1 MPEQIKPSGTDWDK
15 AEELTEWEN
24 RYIAA
29 VRLTPLG
36 DFDDAETVSEQP
48 IRLTYMGAGPA
59 EDVDPRLP
67 EDEHVDVTAD
77 RQVTAWRLRYPKPK
91 KLEVSTEPGD
101 GNGQTATFEG
111 SDVEVFRS
119 RMYVR
124 PGVPAA
130 LMLGVAAI
138 WCRGFQVGKRKMS
151 RQKRQQLSREFRE
164 LMDYALGHM
173 PSIQATPEDNQDLNI
188 DVQSD
193 VLERLEGAQDDMAS
207 AYHVDLPPFTVE
219 VEEDEDDAPTLRES
233 PNPFDMATGL
243 ASIPTGEVT
252 RSNLQGIS
260 GAGEWVEDSFGRP
273 VYRYTIE
280 GPPWSGNAQL
290 SLKEAIE
297 AETAWKML
305 REGKGSDRPAQFHA
319 DAVTLYLLYLAY
331 ASDQAPEN
339 RPGDSEQFRIHGGKA
354 FRILNL
360 PANWDRQKKVRHVHN
375 LNSYLKSFQ
384 IQFKRVTYNGEKKR
398 TEAISPA
405 QLWDTYLRGVE
416 ESDLYGNTK
425 QLDFWI
431 EGREGAWADLF
442 VHDSDTWTPWG
453 SLPIRVLEDIDGRNS
468 HSRRIL
474 FHVLILFRVEKGT
487 VKRTGDHLL
496 KWCRV
501 NPEELTRQTI
511 YRRRRAILN
520 ALDELKNQGFEIDD
534 ERLRA
539 KGTSL
544 SDWQGLPIYFYP
556 PDEIV
561 EACPQIKAPKGK
573 TIESHSQVWTGNRVR
588 NLRKHIG
595 DNQAEFGKRL
605 PNREGGMGVK
615 QPRVSTIENG
625 PHNLTQRQERTL
637 DELAEQF
644 GFSG

>member
-1 MPEQIKPSGTDWDK
+1 
-15 AEELTEWEN
+15 
-24 RYIAA
+24 
-29 VRLTPLG
+29 
-36 DFDDAETVSEQP
+36 
-48 IRLTYMGAGPA
+48 
-59 EDVDPRLP
+59 
-67 EDEHVDVTAD
+67 
-77 RQVTAWRLRYPKPK
+77 
-91 KLEVSTEPGD
+91 
-101 GNGQTATFEG
+101 
-111 SDVEVFRS
+111 
-119 RMYVR
+119 
-124 PGVPAA
+124 
-130 LMLGVAAI
+130 
-138 WCRGFQVGKRKMS
+138 
-151 RQKRQQLSREFRE
+151 
-164 LMDYALGHM
+164 
-173 PSIQATPEDNQDLNI
+173 
-188 DVQSD
+188 
-193 VLERLEGAQDDMAS
+193 
-207 AYHVDLPPFTVE
+207 
-219 VEEDEDDAPTLRES
+219 
-233 PNPFDMATGL
+233 MATGL

-520 ALDELKNQGFEIDD
+520 ALGELKNQGFEIDD